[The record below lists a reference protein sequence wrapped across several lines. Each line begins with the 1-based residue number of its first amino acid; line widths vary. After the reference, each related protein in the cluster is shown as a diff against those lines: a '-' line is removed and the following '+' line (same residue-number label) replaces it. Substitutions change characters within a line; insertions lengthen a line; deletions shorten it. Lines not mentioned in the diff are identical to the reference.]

1 MEASTAVADTSVT
14 SNIRCEICGKERDIW
29 GRGADLSKCLGAYVI
44 GVSEDHIRLGN
55 TMVSAMLDR
64 IQMLEQKVD
73 QLQAHHDYAPG
84 GPGMLAAKADF
95 ETRRS
100 PGRGGP

>member
-1 MEASTAVADTSVT
+1 
-14 SNIRCEICGKERDIW
+14 
-29 GRGADLSKCLGAYVI
+29 
-44 GVSEDHIRLGN
+44 
-55 TMVSAMLDR
+55 MVSAMLDR